1 MCHVD
6 RGRVCRMMVRIART
20 GCQTSFGGTG
30 DAFGDP
36 SRSLRRELKEQ
47 SLGKLIVGE
56 IKPNRLTVV
65 QRTHQLFTDLFE
77 LIVSYSWH

>member
-1 MCHVD
+1 
-6 RGRVCRMMVRIART
+6 MMVCIART
-20 GCQTSFGGTG
+20 GRKVSFGGTG

-36 SRSLRRELKEQ
+36 GWIQVASYIRRELREQ
-47 SLGKLIVGE
+47 SLVGE
-56 IKPNRLTVV
+56 IKPNRNVV